1 MFLPVKY
8 LRRQSV
14 PLTIN
19 LLALLPHELPEVL
32 VTRGGDVDGVVL
44 YLPRPQDLQD
54 RLLPHLDLEN
64 SKKGLLGHL
73 WGVCHLFIATVSG
86 EKYPHTHLC
95 DNVTM

>member
-19 LLALLPHELPEVL
+19 LLAPLPHELPEVL

-64 SKKGLLGHL
+64 SKKGLLGQSVVGSVSPL
-73 WGVCHLFIATVSG
+73 YCH
-86 EKYPHTHLC
+86 C
-95 DNVTM
+95 